1 MPPPQEFLFQ
11 SSLPRSGGERALE
24 NREILLD
31 LVLPVVDVRLGDIR
45 GHKLQPRTPGS
56 TLLVSVLQ
64 LHVKFYNYILSSA
77 PLL

>member
-45 GHKLQPRTPGS
+45 GHKL
-56 TLLVSVLQ
+56 
-64 LHVKFYNYILSSA
+64 
-77 PLL
+77 